1 LNAMSQ
7 KSSYVDGNG
16 VKIPV
21 VNQNR
26 TNVVKSANEKKR
38 GRAMSRTSDV
48 KHPARQSLLRT
59 SMVIALGGAI
69 SLLVASGAT
78 KARPYGSSV
87 STNANVSPGSS
98 MLAARNREDLSKLS
112 DDELKSYLAVTDV
125 LRLPFDSTI
134 TTIKACLRQPEIKI
148 EPCLED
154 ASKNQA
160 CETTVR
166 QCATAAEQAWQVY
179 IAHYLRLLQTKAP
192 TLSPTDSQRAWE
204 AYVDA
209 ECSFESSLYADD
221 AVVMRDTVSTTCRA
235 IKAEKRALELRSSL
249 INADS

>member
-1 LNAMSQ
+1 MASIGQ
-7 KSSYVDGNG
+7 WKSG
-16 VKIPV
+16 
-21 VNQNR
+21 
-26 TNVVKSANEKKR
+26 E
-38 GRAMSRTSDV
+38 RAMSRMSDV
-48 KHPARQSLLRT
+48 KHPARRSFLRT
-59 SMVIALGGAI
+59 STVIALGGVI

-78 KARPYGSSV
+78 KAGPYGSSV
-87 STNANVSPGSS
+87 STNANVSPASS
-98 MLAARNREDLSKLS
+98 TSAARNREDLSKLS

-134 TTIKACLRQPEIKI
+134 ATIKNCLRQPEIKI

-154 ASKNQA
+154 GSKNQA

-179 IAHYLRLLQTKAP
+179 IAHYLRLLQTKPP
-192 TLSPTDSQRAWE
+192 TLSPADSQRAWK

-209 ECSFESSLYADD
+209 ECSFESSIYPDD

-249 INADS
+249 IDADS